1 MMPRSWYSATI
12 HPQGRALAS
21 PGNTENV
28 PRPHC
33 CFLVASNCTSAG
45 KITCGCLFVAA
56 KSPAAACSWQ
66 NQPRLPLILMPQ
78 RTLAA
83 KFPAAWPCRVHTPH
97 PEFPAAWAAANA
109 GGVPLLVKLADDP
122 ASQLSAFPGPCP
134 PVVRLPWTSLTASIE
149 TLVSPAASLL
159 AAASLLFF

>member
-1 MMPRSWYSATI
+1 MPRSWYSATI

-66 NQPRLPLILMPQ
+66 NQPRLMPPLPLILMPQ

-109 GGVPLLVKLADDP
+109 GGVPRLVKLAEP
-122 ASQLSAFPGPCP
+122 SLTASACLFLEA
-134 PVVRLPWTSLTASIE
+134 TASIE

>member
-1 MMPRSWYSATI
+1 
-12 HPQGRALAS
+12 
-21 PGNTENV
+21 
-28 PRPHC
+28 
-33 CFLVASNCTSAG
+33 
-45 KITCGCLFVAA
+45 
-56 KSPAAACSWQ
+56 
-66 NQPRLPLILMPQ
+66 MPQ

-83 KFPAAWPCRVHTPH
+83 KFPAAWPGRVVTPPH
-97 PEFPAAWAAANA
+97 SKPEFPAAWPGKVVTPPYPKPAAANA